1 MDLNYNVFDLL
12 TRRIHSPERDRV
24 ALVYRGEGRTYR
36 ELHDRSLVTAGALA
50 SQGVGHGTRVA
61 VLMSNRHEWPEVFF
75 GLAALG
81 AICVP
86 VNVLLRGPEVRHV
99 VDDSEV
105 SMLIADRAAERAL
118 SELDEMPE
126 KVVTVGEVEVPE
138 GCEPI
143 SLEEISAGLEPVLP
157 EKLPL
162 PTDTFIHYYTSGT
175 TGLPKAAVHTHNGV
189 LWNSFTQIGD
199 FNLTNEDIY
208 LCVPSLSWAAGF
220 HDVVLA
226 LIMVGGRSV
235 LMPTGETGVDNIV
248 KTAVEQDVTHTFL
261 VPTLL
266 KQLSISPEL
275 LDKMRASKV
284 HWIVTGSEPVPKATI
299 QTLQKELPDCGV
311 LQGYGLS
318 EFPTMAT
325 MLRPD
330 EGITHVGKAGRP
342 LTITTMAIRTMEG
355 DIVEHG
361 EGEII
366 LRSPATMKGYLN
378 RPDANEETLR
388 DGWLHTGDLGIIDED
403 GYLTVTGRK
412 KDMIISGGLNIYP
425 KEIEDVIHRVDS
437 VREVAVVG
445 VEDEK
450 WGETAVAV
458 IVAEEISAVDT
469 EAVDSLC
476 REHLATFKC
485 PRAIY
490 VRTEALPRNPS
501 GKLLKRDIRPWAAEQ
516 HRAAAPQA

>member
-1 MDLNYNVFDLL
+1 MDLNYTVFDLL
-12 TRRIHSPERDRV
+12 TRRVHSPQRDEA
-24 ALVYRGEGRTYR
+24 ALVYKGEARTYR
-36 ELHDRSLVTAGALA
+36 ELHDRSLITAGALA
-50 SQGVGHGTRVA
+50 AEGVGHGTRVA

-99 VDDSEV
+99 VDDSDV
-105 SMLIADRAAERAL
+105 SLLIADHAAERAL
-118 SELDEMPE
+118 SELDQMPP
-126 KVVTVGEVEVPE
+126 KVMTVGEVTVPE
-138 GCEPI
+138 GCNAVA
-143 SLEEISAGLEPVLP
+143 LEDASAGIEPVLP
-157 EKLPL
+157 DPGPA

-175 TGLPKAAVHTHNGV
+175 TGLPKAAVHTHDGV

-199 FNLTNEDIY
+199 FNLTDRDVY

-226 LIMVGGRSV
+226 LIMIGGRSV

-275 LDKMRASKV
+275 LEQMRASKV
-284 HWIVTGSEPVPKATI
+284 RWIVTGSEPVPKAI
-299 QTLQKELPDCGV
+299 IETLQKELPDCGV

-325 MLRPD
+325 MLRPE

-355 DIVEHG
+355 EIVEHG

-425 KEIEDVIHRVDS
+425 REIEDVIHRVES

-450 WGETAVAV
+450 WGEAAVAV
-458 IVAEEISAVDT
+458 IVAEQVEAVDT
-469 EAVDSLC
+469 GEIDTLC
-476 REHLATFKC
+476 RTHLATFKC

-490 VRTEALPRNPS
+490 VRTEPLPRNPS
-501 GKLLKRDIRPWAAEQ
+501 GKLLKRDIRPWAAER
-516 HRAAAPQA
+516 HRAAAAL

>member
-12 TRRIHSPERDRV
+12 TRRVHSPECDQV
-24 ALVYRGEGRTYR
+24 ALVYKGETRTYR
-36 ELHDRSLVTAGALA
+36 ELHDNSLVTAAALA
-50 SQGVGHGTRVA
+50 GQGVGHGTRVA

-75 GLAALG
+75 ALAALG

-99 VDDSEV
+99 VDDSDV
-105 SMLIADRAAERAL
+105 SLLVADRAAERAL

-126 KVVTVGEVEVPE
+126 KVVTVGEVAVPE
-138 GCEPI
+138 SCGAVA
-143 SLEEISAGLEPVLP
+143 LEEISAGLEPAMP
-157 EKLPL
+157 DQLPL

-175 TGLPKAAVHTHNGV
+175 TGLPKAAVHTHDGV

-199 FNLTNEDIY
+199 FNLTNQDIY

-220 HDVVLA
+220 HDVVIA
-226 LIMVGGRSV
+226 LMMIGGRSV
-235 LMPTGETGVDNIV
+235 LMPTGETGIENIV
-248 KTAVEQDVTHTFL
+248 QTAVEQNVTHTFL

-266 KQLSISPEL
+266 KQLSLSPEL
-275 LDKMRASKV
+275 LDQMRSSKV
-284 HWIVTGSEPVPKATI
+284 HWIVTGSEPVPRATI
-299 QTLQKELPDCGV
+299 ETLQKELPDCGV

-318 EFPTMAT
+318 EFPAMAT
-325 MLRPD
+325 MLRPE

-342 LTITTMAIRTMEG
+342 LTITTLAIRTLE
-355 DIVEHG
+355 DEIVSQG

-378 RPDANEETLR
+378 RPDATAEALR

-458 IVAEEISAVDT
+458 IVAEEVSAVDT
-469 EAVDSLC
+469 EEINDLC
-476 REHLATFKC
+476 RQHLATFKC

-490 VRTEALPRNPS
+490 VRTEPLPRNPS
-501 GKLLKRDIRPWAAEQ
+501 GKLLKREIRPWAAEQ
-516 HRAAAPQA
+516 HGAAA

>member
-1 MDLNYNVFDLL
+1 MDQNYTVFDLL
-12 TRRIHSPERDRV
+12 TRRIHSPQRDQV

-36 ELHDRSLVTAGALA
+36 ELHDRSLVTAAALA
-50 SQGVGHGTRVA
+50 GQGVRNGTRVA

-99 VDDSEV
+99 IDDSDV
-105 SMLIADRAAERAL
+105 SMLIADHAAERAL
-118 SELDEMPE
+118 SELDEMPA
-126 KVVTVGEVEVPE
+126 KVVTVGEVAVPDS
-138 GCEPI
+138 CDPI
-143 SLEEISAGLEPVLP
+143 ALEEISKGLDPIYP
-157 EKLPL
+157 DPMPA

-175 TGLPKAAVHTHNGV
+175 TGLPKAAIHTHDGV

-199 FNLTNEDIY
+199 FSLTCDDVY

-220 HDVVLA
+220 HDVVVA

-235 LMPTGETGVDNIV
+235 LMPTGETGIDNIV
-248 KTAVEQDVTHTFL
+248 ATALDQDVTHTFL

-266 KQLSISPEL
+266 KQLSINPDL
-275 LDKMRASKV
+275 LDKLRGSKV
-284 HWIVTGSEPVPKATI
+284 RWIVTGSEPVPKPI
-299 QTLQKELPDCGV
+299 IETLQKELPDCGV

-325 MLRPD
+325 MLRPE

-355 DIVEHG
+355 EIVDQG

-366 LRSPATMKGYLN
+366 IKSPATMKGYLN
-378 RPDANEETLR
+378 RPDATAEALK
-388 DGWLHTGDLGIIDED
+388 DGWLHTGDLGTIDED

-425 KEIEDVIHRVDS
+425 REIEDVIHRVES

-450 WGETAVAV
+450 WGECAVAV
-458 IVAEEISAVDT
+458 IVAEDVSAVEVEEIDT
-469 EAVDSLC
+469 LC
-476 REHLATFKC
+476 RRNLANFKC

-490 VRTEALPRNPS
+490 VRTEPLPRNPS

-516 HRAAAPQA
+516 HRTAA

>member
-1 MDLNYNVFDLL
+1 MDPSYNVFDLL

-24 ALVYRGEGRTYR
+24 ALVYKGEMRTYR
-36 ELHDRSLVTAGALA
+36 ELHDRSLIAAAALA
-50 SQGVGHGTRVA
+50 GQGVGHGTRVA

-99 VDDSEV
+99 FDDSDV
-105 SMLIADRAAERAL
+105 SLLVADQAAERAL
-118 SELDEMPE
+118 SELDELPE
-126 KVVTVGEVEVPE
+126 KVITVGEVTLPE
-138 GCEPI
+138 GLGAVK
-143 SLEEISAGLEPVLP
+143 LEEISAGLKPITP
-157 EKLPL
+157 AQTPA

-199 FNLTNEDIY
+199 FNLTNQDVY

-226 LIMVGGRSV
+226 LIMIGGRSV
-235 LMPTGETGVDNIV
+235 LMPTGETGIDNIV
-248 KTAVEQDVTHTFL
+248 RTALEQGVTHTFL

-266 KQLSISPEL
+266 KQLSINPDL
-275 LDKMRASKV
+275 LDQLRESKV
-284 HWIVTGSEPVPKATI
+284 RWIVTGSEPVPKATI
-299 QTLQKELPDCGV
+299 ENLQRELPECGV

-325 MLRPD
+325 MLRPE

-342 LTITTMAIRTMEG
+342 LTITTLAIRTMDGE
-355 DIVEHG
+355 IVEQG

-378 RPDANEETLR
+378 RPDANQETLR

-425 KEIEDVIHRVDS
+425 KEIEDVIHRVES

-445 VEDEK
+445 VEDDK
-450 WGETAVAV
+450 WGETTVAV
-458 IVAEEISAVDT
+458 IVAEAI
-469 EAVDSLC
+469 EAVDAKAIDALC
-476 REHLATFKC
+476 RKHLATFKC
-485 PRAIY
+485 PRAFY
-490 VRTEALPRNPS
+490 VRTEPLPRNPS
-501 GKLLKRDIRPWAAEQ
+501 GKLLKRDIRPWAAER
-516 HRAAAPQA
+516 HRATA